1 MKRIGEYFAGAYKN
15 AFARWIFG
23 ITASLVILPDLIKTV
38 LLCIK
43 KESLAA
49 GTVFIADVL
58 CVVCAF
64 VFAFFAVC
72 SIGKTAKEA
81 VAVWL
86 KGCIPCIAAL
96 YGGKLLTVLFVKC
109 FGTVGEFVG
118 IATGGILL
126 GLSFYLLSCAVNSG
140 IKRKVGRKL
149 LLTAVCILLA
159 IVFAYLLPYILG
171 LGIESAFVQKRVWCI
186 KLIVELVYA
195 VFCQALI
202 VPVLKFVCLGNLS
215 KAGTDEQI
223 TSAQTKKSRLGYIP
237 TAVGAAVLTICA
249 VMTFPATVSPS
260 DRLKA
265 EYYSRTNTACY
276 NLLGGHIITAV
287 NDYREIQRELEIWK
301 EIADGGWNDI
311 SESEI
316 ATNQM
321 LAYLD
326 TYANHTDDRLET
338 MEKYYTAGYIKDTD
352 FCFDMLTEYKNADE
366 LTAEQKN
373 RRTEILTNL
382 AANGIYVGGLPDVAE
397 NAAVMAEVI
406 ETAFSYQNSFEY
418 AEMLAKMRVGVT
430 NGTNIADSVG
440 TGITYQLVSQAVEK
454 ALESPEDFVWSYIA
468 VMFYNNQE
476 QHSLYLTADYSDDK
490 RILTV
495 VENFEKQF
503 EKQLGND
510 ITKEERLG
518 IKKLVMQTYLRALAL
533 DKCADY
539 GLEALKEFDNF
550 FIRENTMYALLKTG
564 RYDECLKLAKEV
576 QDDTNPVPLYYSAA
590 ATLESGEFDA
600 SAEYVLKLAKQ
611 VRTSE
616 YPKKADELLHSY
628 FSLLVVD
635 TETTKAKYSLLSDE
649 QINKLNSDE
658 FLKNY
663 LEAYVN
669 ACYPSY
675 GGHSIYDDAYTQA
688 METALA
694 AADRVISERG
704 GLCYPYYLKGVTL
717 MQQEKYDEAVAAY
730 KKAIEYKSDDPM
742 IWYALYAAY
751 EELEEWENAYTAAE
765 IAIGLSP
772 WFNYYSDY
780 EGIGIHPYSYREG
793 AKAMIEKQHEASQK
807 GGNE

>member
-23 ITASLVILPDLIKTV
+23 IIASLVILPDLIKTV

-43 KESLAA
+43 KETLSV
-49 GTVFIADVL
+49 GTVFTADVL

-109 FGTVGEFVG
+109 FGTVGEFIG
-118 IATGGILL
+118 IAVGGILL
-126 GLSFYLLSCAVNSG
+126 GFSFYLLSCAVNGG
-140 IKRKVGRKL
+140 INGKVGRKL

-159 IVFAYLLPYILG
+159 IVFAYLLPYIFG
-171 LGIESAFVQKRVWCI
+171 LGVESAFTQKRVWCI
-186 KLIVELVYA
+186 KLIAELVYA

-249 VMTFPATVSPS
+249 VMTFPATISSS

-276 NLLGGHIITAV
+276 NLLGGNIITAV

-352 FCFDMLTEYKNADE
+352 FCFDMLAEYKNADE
-366 LTAEQKN
+366 LTAVQKN

-397 NAAVMAEVI
+397 NAAAMAEVI

-440 TGITYQLVSQAVEK
+440 TGITYQFVSQAVEK

-576 QDDTNPVPLYYSAA
+576 QDDTNPVPLYYAAA

-663 LEAYVN
+663 LAAYVN

-704 GLCYPYYLKGVTL
+704 ELCYPYYLKGVTL

-730 KKAIEYKSDDPM
+730 KKAIDYKSDDPM

-780 EGIGIHPYSYREG
+780 EGIGIHPYSYRDG

>member
-23 ITASLVILPDLIKTV
+23 IIASLVILPDLIKTL

-81 VAVWL
+81 VAVWI

-96 YGGKLLTVLFVKC
+96 YGGKLLTALFVKC
-109 FGTVGEFVG
+109 FGTVGEFIG
-118 IATGGILL
+118 IAAGGILL
-126 GLSFYLLSCAVNSG
+126 GLSFYLLSYAVNGG
-140 IKRKVGRKL
+140 IKGKVGRKL
-149 LLTAVCILLA
+149 LLTAVYILLA
-159 IVFAYLLPYILG
+159 IVFAYLLPYIFG
-171 LGIESAFVQKRVWCI
+171 LGIESAFAQKRVWCI
-186 KLIVELVYA
+186 KLIAELVYA
-195 VFCQALI
+195 VFCRALI

-249 VMTFPATVSPS
+249 VITFPATVSPS

-352 FCFDMLTEYKNADE
+352 FCFDMLAEYKNADE

-454 ALESPEDFVWSYIA
+454 ALEAPEDFVWSYIA

-476 QHSLYLTADYSDDK
+476 QHSLYLTVDYSDDK
-490 RILTV
+490 RILAV

-503 EKQLGND
+503 EKQLGKD

-550 FIRENTMYALLKTG
+550 FIRENTMYSLLKTG
-564 RYDECLKLAKEV
+564 RYDECLKLANEV
-576 QDDTNPVPLYYSAA
+576 KDDTNPVPLYYAAA

-600 SAEYVLKLAKQ
+600 SAEYVLELAKQ
-611 VRTSE
+611 VKTSE
-616 YPKKADELLHSY
+616 YSKKADELLHSY

-663 LEAYVN
+663 LAAYVN

-688 METALA
+688 METALT
-694 AADRVISERG
+694 AADRVISECG
-704 GLCYPYYLKGVTL
+704 ELCYPYYLKGVTL

-730 KKAIEYKSDDPM
+730 KKAIDYNSDDPM

-780 EGIGIHPYSYREG
+780 EGIGIHPYSYRDG

>member
-382 AANGIYVGGLPDVAE
+382 A
-397 NAAVMAEVI
+397 
-406 ETAFSYQNSFEY
+406 
-418 AEMLAKMRVGVT
+418 
-430 NGTNIADSVG
+430 DSVG
-440 TGITYQLVSQAVEK
+440 TCITYQLVSQAVEK

-490 RILTV
+490 RILAV

-503 EKQLGND
+503 EKQLGKD

-564 RYDECLKLAKEV
+564 RYDECLKLANEV
-576 QDDTNPVPLYYSAA
+576 KDDTNPVPLYYAA
-590 ATLESGEFDA
+590 ASTLESGEFDA

-611 VRTSE
+611 VKTSE
-616 YPKKADELLHSY
+616 YPKIADELLHSY

-663 LEAYVN
+663 LAAYVN

-694 AADRVISERG
+694 AADQVIAERG
-704 GLCYPYYLKGVTL
+704 ELCYPYYLKGVTL
-717 MQQEKYDEAVAAY
+717 MQQKKYDEAVAAY
-730 KKAIEYKSDDPM
+730 KKAIDYKSDDPM

>member
-23 ITASLVILPDLIKTV
+23 IIASLVILPDLIKTL

-64 VFAFFAVC
+64 VFVFFAVC

-81 VAVWL
+81 VAVWI

-96 YGGKLLTVLFVKC
+96 YGGKLLTALFVKC
-109 FGTVGEFVG
+109 FGTVGEFIG
-118 IATGGILL
+118 IAAGGILL
-126 GLSFYLLSCAVNSG
+126 GLSFYLLSYAVNGG
-140 IKRKVGRKL
+140 IKGKVGRKL
-149 LLTAVCILLA
+149 LLTAVYILLA
-159 IVFAYLLPYILG
+159 IVFAYLLPYIFG
-171 LGIESAFVQKRVWCI
+171 LGIESAFAQKRVWCI
-186 KLIVELVYA
+186 KLIAELVYA
-195 VFCQALI
+195 VFCRALI

-249 VMTFPATVSPS
+249 VITFPATVSPS

-352 FCFDMLTEYKNADE
+352 FCFDMLAEYKNADE

-454 ALESPEDFVWSYIA
+454 ALEAPEDFVWSYIA

-476 QHSLYLTADYSDDK
+476 QHSLYLTVDYSDDK
-490 RILTV
+490 RILAV
-495 VENFEKQF
+495 VENYEKQF
-503 EKQLGND
+503 EKQLGKD

-550 FIRENTMYALLKTG
+550 FIRENTMYSLLKTG
-564 RYDECLKLAKEV
+564 RYDECLKLANEV
-576 QDDTNPVPLYYSAA
+576 KDDTNPVPLYYAAA

-600 SAEYVLKLAKQ
+600 SAEYVLELAKQ
-611 VRTSE
+611 VKTSE
-616 YPKKADELLHSY
+616 YSKKADELLHSY

-663 LEAYVN
+663 LAAYVN

-688 METALA
+688 METALT
-694 AADRVISERG
+694 AADRVISECG
-704 GLCYPYYLKGVTL
+704 ELCYPYYLKGVTL
-717 MQQEKYDEAVAAY
+717 MQQKKYDEAVAAY
-730 KKAIEYKSDDPM
+730 KKAIDYNSDDPM

-780 EGIGIHPYSYREG
+780 EGIGIHPYSYRDG

>member
-23 ITASLVILPDLIKTV
+23 IIASLVILPDLIKTV

-43 KESLAA
+43 KETLSV
-49 GTVFIADVL
+49 GTVFTADVL

-109 FGTVGEFVG
+109 FGTVGEFIG
-118 IATGGILL
+118 IAVGGILL
-126 GLSFYLLSCAVNSG
+126 GFSFYLLSCAVNGG
-140 IKRKVGRKL
+140 INGKVGRKL

-159 IVFAYLLPYILG
+159 IVFAYLLPYIFG
-171 LGIESAFVQKRVWCI
+171 MGVESAFTQKRVWCI
-186 KLIVELVYA
+186 KLIAELVYA

-249 VMTFPATVSPS
+249 VMTFPATISSS

-276 NLLGGHIITAV
+276 NLLGGNIITAV

-352 FCFDMLTEYKNADE
+352 FCFDMLAEYKNADE
-366 LTAEQKN
+366 LTAVQKN

-397 NAAVMAEVI
+397 NAAAMAEVI

-440 TGITYQLVSQAVEK
+440 TGITYQFVSQAVEK

-576 QDDTNPVPLYYSAA
+576 QDDTNPVPLYYAAA

>member
-1 MKRIGEYFAGAYKN
+1 MKRIGEYFAGVYKN

-23 ITASLVILPDLIKTV
+23 IIASLVILPDLIKTV

-81 VAVWL
+81 VAVWI
-86 KGCIPCIAAL
+86 KGCIPCISAL

-109 FGTVGEFVG
+109 FGTVGEFIG
-118 IATGGILL
+118 IAAGGTLL
-126 GLSFYLLSCAVNSG
+126 GLSFYLLSCAVNGG
-140 IKRKVGRKL
+140 IKGKVGRKL
-149 LLTAVCILLA
+149 LLTAVYILLA
-159 IVFAYLLPYILG
+159 IVFAYLLPYIFG
-171 LGIESAFVQKRVWCI
+171 LGIESAFAQKRVWCI
-186 KLIVELVYA
+186 KLIAELIYA
-195 VFCQALI
+195 VFCWVLI
-202 VPVLKFVCLGNLS
+202 VPVLRFVCHGNLS
-215 KAGTDEQI
+215 KAGTDEQN
-223 TSAQTKKSRLGYIP
+223 TSAQTKKSSLGYIP

-249 VMTFPATVSPS
+249 VITFPATVSPS

-276 NLLGGHIITAV
+276 NLLGGRIITAV

-326 TYANHTDDRLET
+326 TYANHTDYRLET

-352 FCFDMLTEYKNADE
+352 FCFDMLAEYKNADE

-454 ALESPEDFVWSYIA
+454 ALEAPEDFVWSYIA

-490 RILTV
+490 RILAV

-503 EKQLGND
+503 EKQLGKD

-539 GLEALKEFDNF
+539 GLKALKEFDNF

-576 QDDTNPVPLYYSAA
+576 QDDTNPVPLYYAAA

-600 SAEYVLKLAKQ
+600 SAEYVLELAKQ
-611 VRTSE
+611 VKTSE

-675 GGHSIYDDAYTQA
+675 GGHSIYDDAYTEA

-694 AADRVISERG
+694 AADRVIAERG
-704 GLCYPYYLKGVTL
+704 ELCYPYYLKGVTL
-717 MQQEKYDEAVAAY
+717 MQQKEYDEAVAAY

>member
-23 ITASLVILPDLIKTV
+23 IIASLVILPDLIKTV

-43 KESLAA
+43 KETLSV
-49 GTVFIADVL
+49 GTVFTADVL

-109 FGTVGEFVG
+109 FGTVGEFIG
-118 IATGGILL
+118 IAVGGILL
-126 GLSFYLLSCAVNSG
+126 GFSFYLLSCAVNGG
-140 IKRKVGRKL
+140 INGKVGRKL

-159 IVFAYLLPYILG
+159 IVFAYLLPYIFG
-171 LGIESAFVQKRVWCI
+171 LGVESAFTQKRVWCI
-186 KLIVELVYA
+186 KLIAELVYA

-249 VMTFPATVSPS
+249 VMTFPATISSS

-276 NLLGGHIITAV
+276 NLLGGNIITAG

-352 FCFDMLTEYKNADE
+352 FCFDMLAEYKNADE
-366 LTAEQKN
+366 LTAVQKN

-397 NAAVMAEVI
+397 NAAAMAEVI

-440 TGITYQLVSQAVEK
+440 TGITYQFVSQAVEK

-576 QDDTNPVPLYYSAA
+576 QDDTNPVPLYYAAA

>member
-23 ITASLVILPDLIKTV
+23 IIASLVILPDLIKTV

-109 FGTVGEFVG
+109 FGTVGEFIG
-118 IATGGILL
+118 IAVGGILL
-126 GLSFYLLSCAVNSG
+126 GLSFHLLSCAVNGG
-140 IKRKVGRKL
+140 IKGKVGRKL

-159 IVFAYLLPYILG
+159 IVFAYLLPYIFG
-171 LGIESAFVQKRVWCI
+171 LGVESAFTQKRVWCI
-186 KLIVELVYA
+186 KLIAELIYA
-195 VFCQALI
+195 VFCLVLI
-202 VPVLKFVCLGNLS
+202 VPVLRFVCIGNLS
-215 KAGTDEQI
+215 KTGTDEQI
-223 TSAQTKKSRLGYIP
+223 SSVQTKKSRLGYIP
-237 TAVGAAVLTICA
+237 TAVGVAVLTICA
-249 VMTFPATVSPS
+249 VMTFPATISSS

-276 NLLGGHIITAV
+276 NLLGGNIITAV
-287 NDYREIQRELEIWK
+287 NDYREIQRELEIWEK
-301 EIADGGWNDI
+301 IADGGWNDI

-352 FCFDMLTEYKNADE
+352 FCFDMLAEYKNADE

-397 NAAVMAEVI
+397 NATVMAEVI

-418 AEMLAKMRVGVT
+418 AEILAKMRVGVT

-454 ALESPEDFVWSYIA
+454 ALEAPEDFVWSYIA

-490 RILTV
+490 RILAV

-503 EKQLGND
+503 EKQLGKD

-564 RYDECLKLAKEV
+564 RYDECLKLANEV
-576 QDDTNPVPLYYSAA
+576 KDDTNPVPLYYAAA

-600 SAEYVLKLAKQ
+600 SAEYVLELAKQ
-611 VRTSE
+611 VKTSE

-663 LEAYVN
+663 LAAYVN

-688 METALA
+688 METALT

-704 GLCYPYYLKGVTL
+704 ELCYPYYLKGVTL

-730 KKAIEYKSDDPM
+730 KKAIDYKSDDPM

-780 EGIGIHPYSYREG
+780 EGIGIHPYSYRDG

>member
-23 ITASLVILPDLIKTV
+23 IIASLVILPDLIKTV

-43 KESLAA
+43 KETLSV
-49 GTVFIADVL
+49 GTVFTADVL

-109 FGTVGEFVG
+109 FGTVGEFIG
-118 IATGGILL
+118 IAVGGILL
-126 GLSFYLLSCAVNSG
+126 GFSFYLLSCAVNGG
-140 IKRKVGRKL
+140 INGKVGRKL

-159 IVFAYLLPYILG
+159 IVFAYLLPYIFG
-171 LGIESAFVQKRVWCI
+171 LGVESAFTQKRVWCI
-186 KLIVELVYA
+186 KLIAELVYA

-249 VMTFPATVSPS
+249 VMTFPATISSS

-276 NLLGGHIITAV
+276 NLLGGNIITAV

-352 FCFDMLTEYKNADE
+352 FCFDMLAEYKNADE
-366 LTAEQKN
+366 LTAVQKN

-397 NAAVMAEVI
+397 NAAAMAEVI

-440 TGITYQLVSQAVEK
+440 TGITYQFVSQAVEK

-576 QDDTNPVPLYYSAA
+576 QDDTNPVPLYYAAA

-688 METALA
+688 MEKALA

>member
-23 ITASLVILPDLIKTV
+23 IIASLVILPDLIKTV

-109 FGTVGEFVG
+109 FGTVGEFMG
-118 IATGGILL
+118 IAVGGILL
-126 GLSFYLLSCAVNSG
+126 GLSFYLLSCAVNGG
-140 IKRKVGRKL
+140 INGKVGRKL

-159 IVFAYLLPYILG
+159 IVFAYLLPYIFWSG
-171 LGIESAFVQKRVWCI
+171 VESAFAQKRVWCI
-186 KLIVELVYA
+186 KLIAELIYA
-195 VFCQALI
+195 VFCWVLI
-202 VPVLKFVCLGNLS
+202 VHVLKFVCLGNLS

-223 TSAQTKKSRLGYIP
+223 SSLQTKKSRLGYIP

-249 VMTFPATVSPS
+249 VMTFPATISSS

-265 EYYSRTNTACY
+265 EYYNRTNTACY
-276 NLLGGHIITAV
+276 NLLGGNIITAV

-301 EIADGGWNDI
+301 KIADGGWNDI

-352 FCFDMLTEYKNADE
+352 FCFDMLAEYKNADE

-397 NAAVMAEVI
+397 NSATMAEVI

-440 TGITYQLVSQAVEK
+440 TGITYQFVSQAVEK

-490 RILTV
+490 RILTI

-564 RYDECLKLAKEV
+564 RYDECLMLAKEV
-576 QDDTNPVPLYYSAA
+576 QDDTNPVSLYYAAA

-611 VRTSE
+611 VKTSE

-635 TETTKAKYSLLSDE
+635 TETTKAKYSILSDE

-663 LEAYVN
+663 LAAYVN

-675 GGHSIYDDAYTQA
+675 GDHSIYDDAYTQA

-694 AADRVISERG
+694 AVDRVISERG
-704 GLCYPYYLKGVTL
+704 ELCYPYYLKGVTL

-730 KKAIEYKSDDPM
+730 KKAIDYKSDDPM

>member
-1 MKRIGEYFAGAYKN
+1 MKRIGEYFAGVYKN

-23 ITASLVILPDLIKTV
+23 IIASLVILPDLIKTV

-49 GTVFIADVL
+49 GTVFIAEVL

-109 FGTVGEFVG
+109 FGTVGEFIG
-118 IATGGILL
+118 IAVGGILL
-126 GLSFYLLSCAVNSG
+126 GFSFYLLSCAVNGG
-140 IKRKVGRKL
+140 INGKVGRKL

-159 IVFAYLLPYILG
+159 IVFAYLLPYIFG
-171 LGIESAFVQKRVWCI
+171 LGVESAFTQKRVWCI
-186 KLIVELVYA
+186 KLIAELVYA

-249 VMTFPATVSPS
+249 VMTFPATISSS

-276 NLLGGHIITAV
+276 NLLGGNIITAV

-352 FCFDMLTEYKNADE
+352 FCFDMLAEYKNADE
-366 LTAEQKN
+366 LTAVQKN

-397 NAAVMAEVI
+397 NAAAMAEVI

-440 TGITYQLVSQAVEK
+440 TGITYQFVSQAVEK

-576 QDDTNPVPLYYSAA
+576 QDDTNPVPLYYAAA

>member
-23 ITASLVILPDLIKTV
+23 IIASLVVLPDLIKTV

-58 CVVCAF
+58 CVACAF
-64 VFAFFAVC
+64 VFAFFAIC

-96 YGGKLLTVLFVKC
+96 YGGKFLTVLFVKC
-109 FGTVGEFVG
+109 FGTVGEFMG
-118 IATGGILL
+118 IAAGGILL
-126 GLSFYLLSCAVNSG
+126 GLSFYLLSCAVNG
-140 IKRKVGRKL
+140 CVKGKVGRKL

-159 IVFAYLLPYILG
+159 IVFAYLLPYIFG
-171 LGIESAFVQKRVWCI
+171 LGVESAFAQKRVWCI
-186 KLIVELVYA
+186 KLIAELIYA
-195 VFCQALI
+195 VFCRVLI
-202 VPVLKFVCLGNLS
+202 VPVLRFVCLGNLS

-223 TSAQTKKSRLGYIP
+223 SSVQTKKSRLGYIP

-249 VMTFPATVSPS
+249 VMTFPATISSS

-276 NLLGGHIITAV
+276 NLLGGNIITAV
-287 NDYREIQRELEIWK
+287 NDYREIQRELEIWEK
-301 EIADGGWNDI
+301 IADGGWNDI

-352 FCFDMLTEYKNADE
+352 FCFDMLAEYKNTDE

-382 AANGIYVGGLPDVAE
+382 ASNGIYVGGLPDVAE

-440 TGITYQLVSQAVEK
+440 TGITYQFVSQAVEK
-454 ALESPEDFVWSYIA
+454 ALEAPEDFVWSYIA

-490 RILTV
+490 RILAV

-550 FIRENTMYALLKTG
+550 FIRENTMYSLLKTG
-564 RYDECLKLAKEV
+564 RYDECIKLAKEA
-576 QDDTNPVPLYYSAA
+576 QDDTNPVPLYYAAA

-611 VRTSE
+611 VKTSE

-675 GGHSIYDDAYTQA
+675 GGHSIYDAAYTQA

-694 AADRVISERG
+694 AVDRVISERG
-704 GLCYPYYLKGVTL
+704 ELCYPYYLKGVTL

-730 KKAIEYKSDDPM
+730 KKAIDYKSDDPM

-807 GGNE
+807 GENE

>member
-1 MKRIGEYFAGAYKN
+1 MNMRHCALPDRKTTKRTLPYNRQYVILAIYEVLDKNGAGYKKEDASTILSEISVYGNLSLFSVSVSRLEEGTELSVTMVRQCEGLSESGVQRAITAVADSISQYLENELVLSKIKSERIQVEELPMKRIGEYFAGAYKN
-15 AFARWIFG
+15 AIARWIFG

-109 FGTVGEFVG
+109 FGTVGEFIG
-118 IATGGILL
+118 IAAGGILL
-126 GLSFYLLSCAVNSG
+126 GLSFYLLSCAVNG
-140 IKRKVGRKL
+140 VIKGKVGRKL

-159 IVFAYLLPYILG
+159 IVFAYLLPYIFG
-171 LGIESAFVQKRVWCI
+171 LCIESTFAQKRVWCI
-186 KLIVELVYA
+186 KLIAELVYA

-202 VPVLKFVCLGNLS
+202 VPVLKFVCFGNLS

-223 TSAQTKKSRLGYIP
+223 TSAQTKKSRLGYIL

-276 NLLGGHIITAV
+276 NLLGGNIITAV
-287 NDYREIQRELEIWK
+287 NDYREIQRELEIWEK
-301 EIADGGWNDI
+301 IADGGWNDI

-352 FCFDMLTEYKNADE
+352 FCFDMLAEYKNADE

-382 AANGIYVGGLPDVAE
+382 AAKGIYVGGLPDVAE

-440 TGITYQLVSQAVEK
+440 TGITYQFVSQAVEK
-454 ALESPEDFVWSYIA
+454 ALEAPEDFVWSYIA

-476 QHSLYLTADYSDDK
+476 QHSHYLTADY
-490 RILTV
+490 
-495 VENFEKQF
+495 
-503 EKQLGND
+503 
-510 ITKEERLG
+510 
-518 IKKLVMQTYLRALAL
+518 
-533 DKCADY
+533 
-539 GLEALKEFDNF
+539 
-550 FIRENTMYALLKTG
+550 
-564 RYDECLKLAKEV
+564 
-576 QDDTNPVPLYYSAA
+576 
-590 ATLESGEFDA
+590 
-600 SAEYVLKLAKQ
+600 
-611 VRTSE
+611 
-616 YPKKADELLHSY
+616 
-628 FSLLVVD
+628 
-635 TETTKAKYSLLSDE
+635 
-649 QINKLNSDE
+649 
-658 FLKNY
+658 
-663 LEAYVN
+663 
-669 ACYPSY
+669 
-675 GGHSIYDDAYTQA
+675 
-688 METALA
+688 
-694 AADRVISERG
+694 
-704 GLCYPYYLKGVTL
+704 
-717 MQQEKYDEAVAAY
+717 
-730 KKAIEYKSDDPM
+730 
-742 IWYALYAAY
+742 
-751 EELEEWENAYTAAE
+751 
-765 IAIGLSP
+765 
-772 WFNYYSDY
+772 
-780 EGIGIHPYSYREG
+780 
-793 AKAMIEKQHEASQK
+793 
-807 GGNE
+807 

>member
-23 ITASLVILPDLIKTV
+23 IIASLVILPDLIKTL

-81 VAVWL
+81 VAVWI
-86 KGCIPCIAAL
+86 KGCIPCIVAL

-109 FGTVGEFVG
+109 FGTVGEFIG
-118 IATGGILL
+118 IAAGGILL
-126 GLSFYLLSCAVNSG
+126 GLSFYLLSCAVNGG
-140 IKRKVGRKL
+140 IKGKVGRKL

-159 IVFAYLLPYILG
+159 IVFAYLLPYIFG
-171 LGIESAFVQKRVWCI
+171 LGVESAFAQKRVWCI
-186 KLIVELVYA
+186 KLIAELVYA

-223 TSAQTKKSRLGYIP
+223 TSVQTKKSRLGYIP
-237 TAVGAAVLTICA
+237 TAVGAAILTICA
-249 VMTFPATVSPS
+249 VMTFPATISSS

-276 NLLGGHIITAV
+276 NLLGGNIITAV

-454 ALESPEDFVWSYIA
+454 ALEAPEDFVWSYIA

-490 RILTV
+490 RILAV

-564 RYDECLKLAKEV
+564 RYDECLKLANEV
-576 QDDTNPVPLYYSAA
+576 KDDTNPVPLYYAAA

-600 SAEYVLKLAKQ
+600 SAEYVLELAKQ
-611 VRTSE
+611 VKTSE

-663 LEAYVN
+663 LAAYVN

-675 GGHSIYDDAYTQA
+675 GGHSIYDDAYTEA

-730 KKAIEYKSDDPM
+730 KKAIDYKSDDPM

>member
-23 ITASLVILPDLIKTV
+23 IIASLVILPDLIKTL

-109 FGTVGEFVG
+109 FGTVGEFMG
-118 IATGGILL
+118 IAVGGILL
-126 GLSFYLLSCAVNSG
+126 GLSFYLLSCAVNGG

-159 IVFAYLLPYILG
+159 IVFAYLLPYIFG
-171 LGIESAFVQKRVWCI
+171 LGVESAFTQKRVWCI
-186 KLIVELVYA
+186 KLIAELVYA

-202 VPVLKFVCLGNLS
+202 VPVLRFVCLGNLS

-223 TSAQTKKSRLGYIP
+223 TSAQTKKSSLGYIP

-249 VMTFPATVSPS
+249 VMTFPATVSSS

-352 FCFDMLTEYKNADE
+352 FCFDMLAEYKNADE

-454 ALESPEDFVWSYIA
+454 ALEAPEDFVWSYIA

-490 RILTV
+490 RILAV

-503 EKQLGND
+503 EKQLGKD

-576 QDDTNPVPLYYSAA
+576 QDDTNPVPLYYAAA

-611 VRTSE
+611 VKTSE

-663 LEAYVN
+663 LAAYVN

-675 GGHSIYDDAYTQA
+675 GGHSIYDDAYTEA

-694 AADRVISERG
+694 SADRVISERG
-704 GLCYPYYLKGVTL
+704 ELCYPYYLKGVTL

-793 AKAMIEKQHEASQK
+793 AKAMIEKQHEVSQK

>member
-23 ITASLVILPDLIKTV
+23 IIASLVILPDLIKTV

-49 GTVFIADVL
+49 GTVFTADVL

-109 FGTVGEFVG
+109 FGTVGEFMG
-118 IATGGILL
+118 IAVGGILL
-126 GLSFYLLSCAVNSG
+126 GLSFYLLSCAVNGG
-140 IKRKVGRKL
+140 INGKVGRKL

-159 IVFAYLLPYILG
+159 IVFAYLLPYIFG
-171 LGIESAFVQKRVWCI
+171 LGIESVFAQKRVWCI
-186 KLIVELVYA
+186 KLIAELIYA
-195 VFCQALI
+195 VFCWVLI
-202 VPVLKFVCLGNLS
+202 VHVLKFVCLGNLS
-215 KAGTDEQI
+215 KVGTDEQI
-223 TSAQTKKSRLGYIP
+223 SSVQTKKSRLGYIP
-237 TAVGAAVLTICA
+237 TAVGAAVITICA
-249 VMTFPATVSPS
+249 VMTFPATISSS

-265 EYYSRTNTACY
+265 EYYNCTNTACY
-276 NLLGGHIITAV
+276 NLLGGNIITAV

-301 EIADGGWNDI
+301 KIADGGWNDI

-338 MEKYYTAGYIKDTD
+338 MEKYYMAGYIKDTD
-352 FCFDMLTEYKNADE
+352 FCFDMLAEYKNADE

-440 TGITYQLVSQAVEK
+440 TGITYQFVSQAVEK

-490 RILTV
+490 RILAV

-576 QDDTNPVPLYYSAA
+576 QDDTNPVSLYYAAA

-600 SAEYVLKLAKQ
+600 SAEYVLELAKQ
-611 VRTSE
+611 VKTSE

-635 TETTKAKYSLLSDE
+635 TETTKAKYGLLSDE

-663 LEAYVN
+663 LAAYVN

-675 GGHSIYDDAYTQA
+675 GDHSIYDDAYTQA

-694 AADRVISERG
+694 AADRVIAERG
-704 GLCYPYYLKGVTL
+704 ELCYPYYLKGVTF
-717 MQQEKYDEAVAAY
+717 MQQKKYDEAVAAY
-730 KKAIEYKSDDPM
+730 KKAIDYKSDDPM

>member
-237 TAVGAAVLTICA
+237 TAVVAAVLTICA

-382 AANGIYVGGLPDVAE
+382 A
-397 NAAVMAEVI
+397 
-406 ETAFSYQNSFEY
+406 
-418 AEMLAKMRVGVT
+418 
-430 NGTNIADSVG
+430 DSVG
-440 TGITYQLVSQAVEK
+440 TCITYQLVSQAVEK

-490 RILTV
+490 RILAV

-503 EKQLGND
+503 EKQLGKD

-564 RYDECLKLAKEV
+564 RYDECLKLANEV
-576 QDDTNPVPLYYSAA
+576 KDDTNPVPLYYAA
-590 ATLESGEFDA
+590 ASTLESGEFDA

-611 VRTSE
+611 VKTSE
-616 YPKKADELLHSY
+616 YPKIADELLHSY

-663 LEAYVN
+663 LAAYVN

-694 AADRVISERG
+694 AADQVIAERG
-704 GLCYPYYLKGVTL
+704 ELCYPYYLKGVTL
-717 MQQEKYDEAVAAY
+717 MQQKKYDEAVAAY
-730 KKAIEYKSDDPM
+730 KKAIDYKSDDPM

>member
-23 ITASLVILPDLIKTV
+23 IIASLVILPDLIKTV

-109 FGTVGEFVG
+109 FGTVGEFMG
-118 IATGGILL
+118 IAVGGILL
-126 GLSFYLLSCAVNSG
+126 GLSFYLLSCAVNGG
-140 IKRKVGRKL
+140 INGKVGRKL

-159 IVFAYLLPYILG
+159 IVFAYLLPYIFG
-171 LGIESAFVQKRVWCI
+171 LGIESVFAQKRVWCI
-186 KLIVELVYA
+186 KLIAELIYA
-195 VFCQALI
+195 VFCWVLI
-202 VPVLKFVCLGNLS
+202 VHVLKFVCLGNLS
-215 KAGTDEQI
+215 KAGMDEQI
-223 TSAQTKKSRLGYIP
+223 SSVQTKKSRLGYIP

-249 VMTFPATVSPS
+249 VMTFPATISSS

-265 EYYSRTNTACY
+265 EYYNRTNTACY
-276 NLLGGHIITAV
+276 NLLGGNIITAV

-301 EIADGGWNDI
+301 KIADGGWNDI

-352 FCFDMLTEYKNADE
+352 FCFDMLAEYKNADE

-440 TGITYQLVSQAVEK
+440 TGITYQFVSQAVEK

-490 RILTV
+490 RILAV

-539 GLEALKEFDNF
+539 GLETLKEFDNF

-564 RYDECLKLAKEV
+564 RYDECLRLAKEV
-576 QDDTNPVPLYYSAA
+576 QDDTNPVPLYYAAA

-600 SAEYVLKLAKQ
+600 SAEYVLELAKQ
-611 VRTSE
+611 VKTSE

-635 TETTKAKYSLLSDE
+635 TETTRAKYSLLSDE

-663 LEAYVN
+663 LAAYVN

-675 GGHSIYDDAYTQA
+675 GGHSIYDDAYTEA

-694 AADRVISERG
+694 AADRVIAERG
-704 GLCYPYYLKGVTL
+704 ELCYPYYLKGVTL
-717 MQQEKYDEAVAAY
+717 MQQKKYDEAVAAY
-730 KKAIEYKSDDPM
+730 KKAIDYKSDDPM

-780 EGIGIHPYSYREG
+780 EGIGIHPYSYRDG

>member
-23 ITASLVILPDLIKTV
+23 IIASLVILPDLIKTV

-43 KESLAA
+43 KETLSV
-49 GTVFIADVL
+49 GTVFTADVL

-109 FGTVGEFVG
+109 FGTVGEFIG
-118 IATGGILL
+118 IAVGGILL
-126 GLSFYLLSCAVNSG
+126 GFSFYLLSCAVNGG
-140 IKRKVGRKL
+140 INGKVGRKL

-159 IVFAYLLPYILG
+159 IVFAYLLPYIFG
-171 LGIESAFVQKRVWCI
+171 LGVESAFTQKRVWCI
-186 KLIVELVYA
+186 KLIAELVYA

-249 VMTFPATVSPS
+249 VMTFPATISSS

-276 NLLGGHIITAV
+276 NLLGGNIITAV

-352 FCFDMLTEYKNADE
+352 FCFDMLAEYKNADE
-366 LTAEQKN
+366 LTAVQKN

-397 NAAVMAEVI
+397 NAAAMAEVI

-440 TGITYQLVSQAVEK
+440 TGITYQFVSQAVEK

-576 QDDTNPVPLYYSAA
+576 QDDTNPVPLYYAAA

>member
-23 ITASLVILPDLIKTV
+23 IIASLVILPDLIKTV

-49 GTVFIADVL
+49 GTVFIADAL

-109 FGTVGEFVG
+109 FGTVGEFIG
-118 IATGGILL
+118 IAAGGILL
-126 GLSFYLLSCAVNSG
+126 GLSFYLLSYAVNGG
-140 IKRKVGRKL
+140 IKGKVGRKL
-149 LLTAVCILLA
+149 LLTAVYILLA
-159 IVFAYLLPYILG
+159 IVFAYLLPYIFG
-171 LGIESAFVQKRVWCI
+171 LGIESAFAQKRVWCI
-186 KLIVELVYA
+186 KLIAELVYA
-195 VFCQALI
+195 VFCRALI

-223 TSAQTKKSRLGYIP
+223 ASAQTKKSRLGYMP

-249 VMTFPATVSPS
+249 VMTFPATISSS

-301 EIADGGWNDI
+301 EIADGGLNDI

-338 MEKYYTAGYIKDTD
+338 VEKYYTAGYIKDTD
-352 FCFDMLTEYKNADE
+352 FCFDMLAEYKNADE

-397 NAAVMAEVI
+397 NATVMAEVI

-454 ALESPEDFVWSYIA
+454 ALEAPEDFVWSYIA

-490 RILTV
+490 RILAV

-503 EKQLGND
+503 EKQLGKD

-539 GLEALKEFDNF
+539 GLKALKEFDNF

-576 QDDTNPVPLYYSAA
+576 QDDTNPVPLYYAAA

-600 SAEYVLKLAKQ
+600 SAEYVLELAKQ
-611 VRTSE
+611 VKTSE

-663 LEAYVN
+663 LAAYVN

-675 GGHSIYDDAYTQA
+675 GGHSIYDAAYTQA

-694 AADRVISERG
+694 AADRVIAERG
-704 GLCYPYYLKGVTL
+704 ELCYPYYLKGVTL
-717 MQQEKYDEAVAAY
+717 MQQKKYDEAVAAY
-730 KKAIEYKSDDPM
+730 KKAIDYKSDDPM

-780 EGIGIHPYSYREG
+780 EGIGIHPYSYRDG

>member
-23 ITASLVILPDLIKTV
+23 IIASLVILPDLIKTV

-43 KESLAA
+43 KETLSV
-49 GTVFIADVL
+49 GTVFTADVL

-109 FGTVGEFVG
+109 FGTVGEFIG
-118 IATGGILL
+118 IAVGGILL
-126 GLSFYLLSCAVNSG
+126 GFSFYLLSCAVNGG
-140 IKRKVGRKL
+140 INGKVGRKL

-159 IVFAYLLPYILG
+159 IVFAYLLPYIFG
-171 LGIESAFVQKRVWCI
+171 LGVESAFTQKRVWCI
-186 KLIVELVYA
+186 KLIAELVYA

-249 VMTFPATVSPS
+249 VMTFPATISSS

-276 NLLGGHIITAV
+276 NLLGGNIITAV

-352 FCFDMLTEYKNADE
+352 FCFDMLAEYKNADE
-366 LTAEQKN
+366 LTAVQKN

-397 NAAVMAEVI
+397 NAAAMAEVI

-440 TGITYQLVSQAVEK
+440 TGITYQFVSQAVEK

-576 QDDTNPVPLYYSAA
+576 QDDTNPVPLYYAAA

-793 AKAMIEKQHEASQK
+793 AKAMVEKQHEASQK

>member
-23 ITASLVILPDLIKTV
+23 IIASLVILPDLIKTV

-43 KESLAA
+43 KETLSV
-49 GTVFIADVL
+49 GTVFTADVL

-109 FGTVGEFVG
+109 FGTVGEFIG
-118 IATGGILL
+118 IAVGGILL
-126 GLSFYLLSCAVNSG
+126 GFSFYLLSCAVNGG
-140 IKRKVGRKL
+140 INGKVGRKL

-159 IVFAYLLPYILG
+159 IVFAYLLPYIFG
-171 LGIESAFVQKRVWCI
+171 LGVESAFTQKRVWCI
-186 KLIVELVYA
+186 KLIAELVYA

-249 VMTFPATVSPS
+249 VMTFPATISSS

-276 NLLGGHIITAV
+276 NLLGGNIITAV

-352 FCFDMLTEYKNADE
+352 FCFDMLAEYKNADE
-366 LTAEQKN
+366 LTAVQKN

-397 NAAVMAEVI
+397 NAAAMAEVI

-440 TGITYQLVSQAVEK
+440 TGITYQFVSQAVEK

-518 IKKLVMQTYLRALAL
+518 IKKAGH
-533 DKCADY
+533 AD
-539 GLEALKEFDNF
+539 
-550 FIRENTMYALLKTG
+550 
-564 RYDECLKLAKEV
+564 
-576 QDDTNPVPLYYSAA
+576 
-590 ATLESGEFDA
+590 
-600 SAEYVLKLAKQ
+600 
-611 VRTSE
+611 
-616 YPKKADELLHSY
+616 
-628 FSLLVVD
+628 
-635 TETTKAKYSLLSDE
+635 LS
-649 QINKLNSDE
+649 
-658 FLKNY
+658 
-663 LEAYVN
+663 
-669 ACYPSY
+669 
-675 GGHSIYDDAYTQA
+675 
-688 METALA
+688 
-694 AADRVISERG
+694 
-704 GLCYPYYLKGVTL
+704 
-717 MQQEKYDEAVAAY
+717 
-730 KKAIEYKSDDPM
+730 
-742 IWYALYAAY
+742 
-751 EELEEWENAYTAAE
+751 
-765 IAIGLSP
+765 
-772 WFNYYSDY
+772 
-780 EGIGIHPYSYREG
+780 
-793 AKAMIEKQHEASQK
+793 
-807 GGNE
+807 

>member
-23 ITASLVILPDLIKTV
+23 IIASLVILPDLIKTV

-109 FGTVGEFVG
+109 FGTVGEFIG
-118 IATGGILL
+118 IAAGGILL

-159 IVFAYLLPYILG
+159 IVFAYLLPYIFG
-171 LGIESAFVQKRVWCI
+171 LGVESAFAQKRVWCI
-186 KLIVELVYA
+186 KLIAELVYA

-223 TSAQTKKSRLGYIP
+223 TSAQTKKSRLSYIP

-249 VMTFPATVSPS
+249 VMTFPATVSSS

-276 NLLGGHIITAV
+276 NLLGGNIITAV

-397 NAAVMAEVI
+397 NAAAMAEVI

-454 ALESPEDFVWSYIA
+454 ALEAPEDFVWSYIA

-490 RILTV
+490 RILAV

-503 EKQLGND
+503 EKQLGKD
-510 ITKEERLG
+510 ITKEEWLG

-576 QDDTNPVPLYYSAA
+576 QDDTNPVPLYYAAA
-590 ATLESGEFDA
+590 ATLENGEFDA
-600 SAEYVLKLAKQ
+600 SAEYVLELAKQ
-611 VRTSE
+611 VKTSE

-635 TETTKAKYSLLSDE
+635 TETTKAKYGLLSDE
-649 QINKLNSDE
+649 QITKLNSDE

-663 LEAYVN
+663 LSAYVN

-688 METALA
+688 METALTA
-694 AADRVISERG
+694 IDRVIAERG
-704 GLCYPYYLKGVTL
+704 ELCYPYYLKGVTH
-717 MQQEKYDEAVAAY
+717 MQQKKYDEAVAAY

>member
-23 ITASLVILPDLIKTV
+23 IIASLVILPDLIKTV

-58 CVVCAF
+58 CVACAF

-109 FGTVGEFVG
+109 FGTVGEFIG
-118 IATGGILL
+118 IAAGGILL
-126 GLSFYLLSCAVNSG
+126 GLSFYLLSYAVNGG
-140 IKRKVGRKL
+140 IKGKVGRKL
-149 LLTAVCILLA
+149 LLTAVYILLA
-159 IVFAYLLPYILG
+159 IVFAYLLPYIFG
-171 LGIESAFVQKRVWCI
+171 LGIESAFAQKRVWCI
-186 KLIVELVYA
+186 KLIAELVYA
-195 VFCQALI
+195 VFCRALI

-249 VMTFPATVSPS
+249 VITFPATVSPS

-352 FCFDMLTEYKNADE
+352 FCFDMLAEYKNADE

-454 ALESPEDFVWSYIA
+454 ALEAPEDFVWSYIA

-476 QHSLYLTADYSDDK
+476 QHSLYLTVDYSDDK
-490 RILTV
+490 RILAV

-503 EKQLGND
+503 EKQLGKD

-550 FIRENTMYALLKTG
+550 FIRENTMYSLLKTG
-564 RYDECLKLAKEV
+564 RYDECLKLANEV
-576 QDDTNPVPLYYSAA
+576 KDDTNPVPLYYAAA

-600 SAEYVLKLAKQ
+600 SAEYVLELAKQ
-611 VRTSE
+611 VKTSE
-616 YPKKADELLHSY
+616 YSKKADELLHSY

-663 LEAYVN
+663 LAAYVN

-688 METALA
+688 METALT
-694 AADRVISERG
+694 AADRVISECG
-704 GLCYPYYLKGVTL
+704 ELCYPYYLKGVTL
-717 MQQEKYDEAVAAY
+717 MQQKKYDEAVAAY
-730 KKAIEYKSDDPM
+730 KKAIDYNSDDPM

-780 EGIGIHPYSYREG
+780 EGIGIHPYSYRDG

>member
-23 ITASLVILPDLIKTV
+23 IIASLVILPDLIKTV

-43 KESLAA
+43 KETLSV
-49 GTVFIADVL
+49 GTVFTADVL

-109 FGTVGEFVG
+109 FGTVGEFIG
-118 IATGGILL
+118 IAVGGILL
-126 GLSFYLLSCAVNSG
+126 GFSFYLLSCAVNGG
-140 IKRKVGRKL
+140 INGKVGRKL

-159 IVFAYLLPYILG
+159 IVFAYLLPYIFG
-171 LGIESAFVQKRVWCI
+171 LGVESAFTQKRVWCI
-186 KLIVELVYA
+186 KLIAELVYA

-249 VMTFPATVSPS
+249 VMTFPATISSS

-276 NLLGGHIITAV
+276 NLLGGNIITAV

-352 FCFDMLTEYKNADE
+352 FCFDMLAEYKNADE
-366 LTAEQKN
+366 LTAVQKN

-397 NAAVMAEVI
+397 NAAAMAEVI

-440 TGITYQLVSQAVEK
+440 TGITYQFVSQAVEK

-518 IKKLVMQTYLRALAL
+518 IKKLVLQTYLRALAL

-576 QDDTNPVPLYYSAA
+576 QDDTNPVPLYYAAA

>member
-23 ITASLVILPDLIKTV
+23 IIASLVILPDLIKTV

-58 CVVCAF
+58 CVACAF

-72 SIGKTAKEA
+72 SIGKAAKEA

-109 FGTVGEFVG
+109 FGTVGEFIG
-118 IATGGILL
+118 IAAGGILL
-126 GLSFYLLSCAVNSG
+126 GLSFYLLSCAVNGG
-140 IKRKVGRKL
+140 IKGKVGRKL

-159 IVFAYLLPYILG
+159 IVFAYLLPYIFG
-171 LGIESAFVQKRVWCI
+171 LGIESAFAQKRVWCI
-186 KLIVELVYA
+186 KLIAELVYA
-195 VFCQALI
+195 VFCRALI
-202 VPVLKFVCLGNLS
+202 VPVLRFVCLGNLS

-237 TAVGAAVLTICA
+237 TAVGVAVLTICT
-249 VMTFPATVSPS
+249 VMTFPATVSSS

-301 EIADGGWNDI
+301 KIADGGWNDI

-326 TYANHTDDRLET
+326 AYANHTDDRLET

-454 ALESPEDFVWSYIA
+454 ALEAPEDFVWSYIA

-490 RILTV
+490 RILAV

-564 RYDECLKLAKEV
+564 RYDECLKLANEV
-576 QDDTNPVPLYYSAA
+576 KDDTNPVPLYYAAA

-600 SAEYVLKLAKQ
+600 SAEYVLELAKQ
-611 VRTSE
+611 VKTSE

-663 LEAYVN
+663 LAAYVN

-675 GGHSIYDDAYTQA
+675 GGHSIYDDAYTEA

-730 KKAIEYKSDDPM
+730 KKAIDYKSDDPM

-780 EGIGIHPYSYREG
+780 EGIGIHPYSYRDG